1 MTWQEFARSIPQMP
15 DDESAAR
22 EAYGRVVAQI
32 ESDVDE
38 ADREMALSVLG
49 DTWGE
54 AARFNGWSLETNGE
68 E

>member
-1 MTWQEFARSIPQMP
+1 MP

-22 EAYGRVVAQI
+22 EAYGRVVARI

-54 AARFNGWSLETNGE
+54 AARFNGWSLESEGSE
-68 E
+68 